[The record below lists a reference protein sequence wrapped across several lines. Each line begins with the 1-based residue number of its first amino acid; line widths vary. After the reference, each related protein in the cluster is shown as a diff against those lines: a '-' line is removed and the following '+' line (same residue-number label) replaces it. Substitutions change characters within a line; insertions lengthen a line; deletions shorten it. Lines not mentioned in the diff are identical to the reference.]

1 MKFPSRKVFSR
12 GSLQKSL
19 ALQPV
24 YLGAS
29 VSPDYIRLLILE
41 IPGNDDNHVTL
52 SDPDPLL
59 HLAWYAGHP
68 GNAVDAPHLYAIG
81 AKQAFHMTEYLS
93 ILFAGETNS
102 SDYSSF
108 FFPPLTTF
116 IQLIT
121 SNNNYGHKINDI
133 FEAPCLEQPK
143 HLSCALALKT
153 TLK

>member
-133 FEAPCLEQPK
+133 FEAPLPRAAK
-143 HLSCALALKT
+143 ASFLRPSTKNHS
-153 TLK
+153 